1 MANPQKRAW
10 KTGALRNTLRLLIC
24 VYGKA
29 EFEKSVNRV
38 KEELNRGKINEIP
51 NPILLD

>member
-1 MANPQKRAW
+1 MTNSQKKAW

-29 EFEKSVNRV
+29 EFDKSVNMV
-38 KEELNRGKINEIP
+38 KEELDRGEINEIP